1 MRVIGEIDKAGYKIT
16 VFKHEEKISIKLEK
30 DLLEQTY
37 KFRSGSLVDNL
48 ASATH
53 FVDLLLANQ
62 VDQSFESMSLNRHKT
77 LEEMV
82 QQKPEDFP
90 NIL

>member
-37 KFRSGSLVDNL
+37 KFRSGSLVDGL
-48 ASATH
+48 ESAKQ
-53 FVDLLLANQ
+53 FVDILLAKE
-62 VDQSFESMSLNRHKT
+62 VDESFRSMNKKRNET

-90 NIL
+90 NII